1 MNKDKIKIP
10 LRRIS
15 TFSVRL
21 RPRQYF
27 LWKRILVENQK
38 QKRHDTLCAF
48 QWVVEWLS
56 KHLYFNAF
64 REFTTISIKFLRI
77 RQWPLQLRRKWKG
90 VEMVLLG
97 CLVGLL
103 WLQLLGDYI
112 IMPLLFEFCI
122 SEYSCLCCVCDSEP
136 SFYLLDSY
144 SYCNCPISAGPWMC
158 CSQTQ
163 YGFWWLGCRCFQM
176 FPFSSWTILFE
187 ALQFVNIILVA
198 FHLNFFV
205 CAMSVVY
212 CDWSILG
219 VSMSFTLGVKGPMKS
234 FSFTLAWSLI
244 ELNSV
249 VWSM

>member
-1 MNKDKIKIP
+1 LVYQKGLVSSNVMNKDKIKIP

-64 REFTTISIKFLRI
+64 REFTTISIKFLRT
-77 RQWPLQLRRKWKG
+77 RQLPLQLHGWWKG

-103 WLQLLGDYI
+103 WLPLLGDYT
-112 IMPLLFEFCI
+112 IMPLLFECWI
-122 SEYSCLCCVCDSEP
+122 SEYSCLLC
-136 SFYLLDSY
+136 L
-144 SYCNCPISAGPWMC
+144 W
-158 CSQTQ
+158 
-163 YGFWWLGCRCFQM
+163 
-176 FPFSSWTILFE
+176 
-187 ALQFVNIILVA
+187 
-198 FHLNFFV
+198 
-205 CAMSVVY
+205 
-212 CDWSILG
+212 
-219 VSMSFTLGVKGPMKS
+219 
-234 FSFTLAWSLI
+234 
-244 ELNSV
+244 
-249 VWSM
+249 